1 MEFNSEDIRNF
12 IIENIEDHLTD
23 ISALAG
29 EKFSISRQ
37 AVHLHLKNLE
47 KEGVISSEGS
57 TRGKKY
63 FLRVMLE
70 QHWTIPL
77 GSGLQEDQ
85 IWRERI
91 EPLIKELNIK
101 SNVTDMC
108 HYGFTEMVNNVLD
121 HSEAQ
126 TFSAHFKVTAKNI
139 RMSVSDDG
147 IGIFEKIKQ
156 AYKLEDHRHAILEL
170 AKGKV
175 TVDPERH
182 TGEGIFF
189 TTRMFDYF
197 AILSGRLFYS
207 RKSKGDD
214 WLIEDKDSD
223 HRGTYVVMEID
234 RNSSKTPKEIFDKFA
249 SEAHDY
255 GFTKTHVPVKLAI
268 YGHENLISRSQA
280 KRLLARF
287 DKFKEVLLDFE
298 GVEKIGQAFA
308 DEIFRVFKNT
318 HPAIE
323 IIWIRANDEVE
334 KMIRRAEVLSPTP
347 PGGHPKVRKRLL

>member
-1 MEFNSEDIRNF
+1 MDFTSEDIRNF
-12 IIENIEDHLTD
+12 IVENIEHHPSD

-29 EKFSISRQ
+29 GKFSISRQ
-37 AVHLHLKNLE
+37 AIHLHLKNLE
-47 KEGVISSEGS
+47 EKGVISSEGS

-70 QHWTIPL
+70 RHWTISL
-77 GSGLQEDQ
+77 GSGLQEDRV
-85 IWRERI
+85 WREHI
-91 EPLIKELNIK
+91 EPLMKQINIK
-101 SNVTDMC
+101 SSVTDMC

-126 TFSAHFKVTAKNI
+126 TFSVSFKATAKNI
-139 RMSVSDDG
+139 RMSVSDNG
-147 IGIFEKIKQ
+147 VGIFEKIKQ

-207 RKSKGDD
+207 RRSKGDD

-223 HRGTYVVMEID
+223 HHGTYVVMEID
-234 RNSSKTPKEIFDKFA
+234 RNSPRTAKEIFDQFA
-249 SEAHDY
+249 SEAHHY

-287 DKFKEVLLDFE
+287 DKFKEVLLDFD
-298 GVEKIGQAFA
+298 GVKKIGQAFA
-308 DEIFRVFKNT
+308 DEIFRVYKNE
-318 HPAIE
+318 HPSVE
-323 IIWIRANDEVE
+323 IVWIRANEEVE
-334 KMIRRAEVLSPTP
+334 KMIQRVQD
-347 PGGHPKVRKRLL
+347 GGLLEQSS

>member
-1 MEFNSEDIRNF
+1 MDFTSEDIRNF
-12 IIENIEDHLTD
+12 ILENIEHHPSD

-29 EKFSISRQ
+29 GKFSISRQ
-37 AVHLHLKNLE
+37 AIHLHLKNLE

-70 QHWTIPL
+70 RHWTISL
-77 GSGLQEDQ
+77 GSGLQEDRV
-85 IWRERI
+85 WREHI
-91 EPLIKELNIK
+91 EPLMKQINIK
-101 SNVTDMC
+101 SSVTDIC

-121 HSEAQ
+121 HSVAQ
-126 TFSAHFKVTAKNI
+126 TFSMSFKATAKNI
-139 RMSVSDDG
+139 RMSVSDNG
-147 IGIFEKIKQ
+147 VGIFEKIKQ

-207 RKSKGDD
+207 RRSKGDD

-234 RNSSKTPKEIFDKFA
+234 RNSPRTAKEIFDQFA
-249 SEAHDY
+249 SEAHHY

-287 DKFKEVLLDFE
+287 DKFKEVLLDFD
-298 GVEKIGQAFA
+298 GVKKIGQAFA
-308 DEIFRVFKNT
+308 DEIFRVYKNE
-318 HPAIE
+318 HPSVE
-323 IIWIRANDEVE
+323 IVWIRANEEVE
-334 KMIRRAEVLSPTP
+334 KMIQRVQD
-347 PGGHPKVRKRLL
+347 GGLLEQSS

>member
-1 MEFNSEDIRNF
+1 MEFTSEDVRNF
-12 IIENIEDHLTD
+12 IIENIGEHPSD
-23 ISALAG
+23 ISAFAG
-29 EKFSISRQ
+29 ENFSISRQ
-37 AVHLHLKNLE
+37 AVHLYLKSLE
-47 KEGVISSEGS
+47 EEGVISSEGS

-70 QHWTIPL
+70 HHWTVSLIL
-77 GSGLQEDQ
+77 GLQEDQ
-85 IWRERI
+85 IWREHI
-91 EPLIKELNIK
+91 EPLMKELMINP
-101 SNVTDMC
+101 NVIDIC

-121 HSEAQ
+121 HSEGQ
-126 TFSAHFKVTAKNI
+126 TLTAHFKATAKNLK
-139 RMSVSDDG
+139 MSVSDDG

-175 TVDPERH
+175 TVDPKRH

-234 RNSSKTPKEIFDKFA
+234 RNSQRTAKEIFDKFA
-249 SEAHDY
+249 SEAHSY

-268 YGHENLISRSQA
+268 YGRESLISRSQA

-287 DKFKEVLLDFE
+287 DRFKEVLLDFE

-308 DEIFRVFKNT
+308 DEIFRVFKNA

-323 IIWIRANDEVE
+323 IIWIRANDEVD
-334 KMIRRAEVLSPTP
+334 KMIQRALDGGLLTP
-347 PGGHPKVRKRLL
+347 E

>member
-1 MEFNSEDIRNF
+1 MDFTSEDIRNF
-12 IIENIEDHLTD
+12 IVENIEHHPSD

-37 AVHLHLKNLE
+37 AIHLHLKNLE
-47 KEGVISSEGS
+47 EEGVISSEGS

-77 GSGLQEDQ
+77 SSGLQEDRV
-85 IWRERI
+85 WREHI
-91 EPLIKELNIK
+91 EPLMKQINIK
-101 SNVTDMC
+101 SSVTDMC

-126 TFSAHFKVTAKNI
+126 TFSVSFKATAKNI
-139 RMSVSDDG
+139 RMSVSDNG
-147 IGIFEKIKQ
+147 VGIFEKIKQ

-207 RKSKGDD
+207 RRSKGDD

-223 HRGTYVVMEID
+223 HHGTYVVMEID
-234 RNSSKTPKEIFDKFA
+234 RNSPRTAKEIFDQFA
-249 SEAHDY
+249 SEAHNY

-287 DKFKEVLLDFE
+287 DKFKEVLLDFD
-298 GVEKIGQAFA
+298 GVKKIGQAFA
-308 DEIFRVFKNT
+308 DEIFRVYKNE
-318 HPAIE
+318 HPSVE
-323 IIWIRANDEVE
+323 IVWIRANEEVE
-334 KMIRRAEVLSPTP
+334 KMIQRAQD
-347 PGGHPKVRKRLL
+347 GGLLEQSS

>member
-1 MEFNSEDIRNF
+1 MEFNTDDIRNF
-12 IIENIEDHLTD
+12 IIENIEDHPSE
-23 ISALAG
+23 ISGMVG

-47 KEGVISSEGS
+47 EEGVIFSEGS

-77 GSGLQEDQ
+77 TSGLQEDRM
-85 IWRERI
+85 WRESI
-91 EPLIKELNIK
+91 EPLMKQLDIRA
-101 SNVTDMC
+101 NVTDIC

-121 HSEAQ
+121 HSEAM
-126 TFSAHFKVTAKNI
+126 TFSSYFKATAKNV
-139 RMSVSDDG
+139 RMSVSDNG
-147 IGIFEKIKQ
+147 VGIFEKIKQ

-175 TVDPERH
+175 TVDPEKH

-223 HRGTYVVMEID
+223 HHGTYVVMEID
-234 RNSSKTPKEIFDKFA
+234 RNSSRTSKEIFDQFA
-249 SEAHDY
+249 SEADNY

-287 DKFKEVLLDFE
+287 DRFKEVLLDFE
-298 GVEKIGQAFA
+298 GIEKIGQAFA
-308 DEIFRVFKNT
+308 DEIFRVFKNE
-318 HPAIE
+318 HPGIK

-334 KMIRRAEVLSPTP
+334 KMIRRGQEGGLSK
-347 PGGHPKVRKRLL
+347 PG